1 MKVIGAGGNM
11 GRILLGIILGV
22 ILTPL
27 IVLTWFQFGK
37 PPVAVADPPLPRE
50 KLITSVPLNARIH
63 RELAKNVP
71 FQADENN
78 LVAGAHIYRDQCAAC
93 HGFHGKPSSFGGHM
107 FPDAPPLWE
116 KHRNTDVV
124 GVSDDPPAET
134 YWKVANGIRLTG
146 MPAYNQV
153 LSETQMWQVSL
164 LLASADKPLPPAAVE
179 ILRGEQP
186 QPPAPAALPTKAQK
200 KASQSQ

>member
-1 MKVIGAGGNM
+1 M

-27 IVLTWFQFGK
+27 VVLAWFQFGK
-37 PPVAVADPPLPRE
+37 PPVAVADPPLPSE
-50 KLITSVPLNARIH
+50 KLITSVPLSARIH

-71 FQADENN
+71 IQVDENN

-93 HGFHGKPSSFGGHM
+93 HGFHGKPSSFGAHM
-107 FPDAPPLWE
+107 FPDTPPLWE
-116 KHRNTDVV
+116 KHRNNDVV
-124 GVSDDPPAET
+124 GVSDDPASET

-146 MPAYNQV
+146 MPAYKQV
-153 LSETQMWQVSL
+153 LTETQMWQVSL
-164 LLASADKPLPPAAVE
+164 LLANADKPLPPAAIE

-186 QPPAPAALPTKAQK
+186 QTPTPAASPAKPK
-200 KASQSQ
+200 KMALQSK